1 MNPVFAVLS
10 GVVALLGLVCLW
22 FWKKLRDEVALIA
35 ATPTSRATDVAALA
49 PGTLVEVKGTIRRAA
64 DRRILQADL
73 RLQQIRNRAEGN
85 ALEGRQE

>member
-49 PGTLVEVKGTIRRAA
+49 PGTLVEVKGTIRCAA
-64 DRRILQADL
+64 PLTGEFSKQTCVYSRSEIERKET
-73 RLQQIRNRAEGN
+73 R
-85 ALEGRQE
+85 